1 MKEQAQEKLK
11 RDFTDL
17 LDEKEGYKERVMK
30 LTKESQQ
37 ARENMEEQMRNALQR
52 MATQGG
58 GSAINLLSGGQQPAS
73 GVVMTSTQGQGQN
86 SGSIS
91 GASNQQE
98 LQKQMQVMRQHY
110 ES

>member
-1 MKEQAQEKLK
+1 
-11 RDFTDL
+11 
-17 LDEKEGYKERVMK
+17 MK

-52 MATQGG
+52 LASQGG
-58 GSAINLLSGGQQPAS
+58 NNAINLFSGGQQPAS

-98 LQKQMQVMRQHY
+98 L
-110 ES
+110 